1 MPVDCLMNL
10 SLKIFPKTVLLK
22 VGSADYLHQIPRSI
36 PNLQTLGAELMSV
49 HLVRFLE
56 ESLG

>member
-1 MPVDCLMNL
+1 MNL

-22 VGSADYLHQIPRSI
+22 VGSADYLHQVPRSI
-36 PNLQTLGAELMSV
+36 PNLPTLGAELMSV
-49 HLVRFLE
+49 RLVHSPE